1 MIALEAAHRQEV
13 RELSNKWNNLIL
25 PNFENEVA
33 LLEMELKKRQ
43 QQELE
48 EFRITIENG
57 SAQINRIHYSNVVL
71 DLERRM
77 QFLS

>member
-57 SAQINRIHYSNVVL
+57 SA
-71 DLERRM
+71 
-77 QFLS
+77 

>member
-1 MIALEAAHRQEV
+1 MIALEAAHRHEV

-43 QQELE
+43 Q
-48 EFRITIENG
+48 
-57 SAQINRIHYSNVVL
+57 
-71 DLERRM
+71 
-77 QFLS
+77 

>member
-57 SAQINRIHYSNVVL
+57 SAQINRVHYSNVVL

-77 QFLS
+77 

>member
-57 SAQINRIHYSNVVL
+57 SAQINRVHYSNVVL

>member
-13 RELSNKWNNLIL
+13 RELSTKWNNLIL

-43 QQELE
+43 Q
-48 EFRITIENG
+48 
-57 SAQINRIHYSNVVL
+57 
-71 DLERRM
+71 
-77 QFLS
+77 

>member
-57 SAQINRIHYSNVVL
+57 SAQINRVHYSNVVL
-71 DLERRM
+71 DLERRI

>member
-1 MIALEAAHRQEV
+1 MIALEGAHRQEV

-43 QQELE
+43 Q
-48 EFRITIENG
+48 
-57 SAQINRIHYSNVVL
+57 
-71 DLERRM
+71 
-77 QFLS
+77 

>member
-43 QQELE
+43 
-48 EFRITIENG
+48 
-57 SAQINRIHYSNVVL
+57 
-71 DLERRM
+71 
-77 QFLS
+77 